1 MDKLEPTLKEKKE
14 TPTVLLAGS
23 LVGGKDVPEG
33 RYKVVA
39 ASGKGSNFIVR
50 SSTGKSKA
58 NTIIGNPP
66 LGVKEYVLTI
76 EQGDAL
82 ECHASFK
89 FIPIQ

>member
-1 MDKLEPTLKEKKE
+1 MITCIATRP
-14 TPTVLLAGS
+14 S
-23 LVGGKDVPEG
+23 
-33 RYKVVA
+33 VVFLFCFY
-39 ASGKGSNFIVR
+39 SIIIYNIHRSYFIVR

-76 EQGDAL
+76 EQGDTS

-89 FIPIQ
+89 FIPIE